1 MEMEM
6 DGEETNGRR
15 DDGVTAVFRGTEY
28 SSLHASVALAL
39 WPGAIFLT
47 PSLILTA
54 LFFFPSRLSLSILA
68 LLVFL
73 MVIPLND
80 KNKWGQELAR
90 YICKYFCG
98 YFPVAVHVEDIK
110 AFDPNQAY
118 VFGYEPH
125 SILAIGVVAL
135 VNFTGFMP
143 LPKIK
148 VLGCSA
154 VFYTPILRQVWTWL
168 GLVPATR
175 KNFVSYLAAGYSCII
190 VPGGTREIFHMEHDS
205 EVAFLK
211 ARKGFVRIAMEMG
224 RPLVPV
230 FCYGQR
236 NVYKWWKP
244 SGKLVA
250 KIPRIIK
257 FPPIIFWGIFGSPI
271 PYDIRCI
278 LWWVDPSSLRKIHW
292 PLQERWMK
300 FTSSLLQPS

>member
-1 MEMEM
+1 MEM
-6 DGEETNGRR
+6 DGEETNRRR

-54 LFFFPSRLSLSILA
+54 LFFFPSRLSLSILG

-90 YICKYFCG
+90 YICKYFRG

-125 SILAIGVVAL
+125 SILAIVVVAL

-154 VFYTPILRQVWTWL
+154 V
-168 GLVPATR
+168 
-175 KNFVSYLAAGYSCII
+175 
-190 VPGGTREIFHMEHDS
+190 
-205 EVAFLK
+205 AFLK
-211 ARKGFVRIAMEMG
+211 ARKGFVRIAMGMG

-271 PYDIRCI
+271 PYRHPMHIVVGRPI
-278 LWWVDPSSLRKIHW
+278 ELKKNPLATAEEVDEVHKQFVAALVKLYEMHKATFGYNDVQSKIV
-292 PLQERWMK
+292 
-300 FTSSLLQPS
+300 